1 MILPMHERKK
11 LERDILLPGDLM
23 LRLTLP
29 KLSLQMGDAV
39 RRATN
44 EEKHCRKLPPLES

>member
-1 MILPMHERKK
+1 MHERKK
-11 LERDILLPGDLM
+11 KERDILLLEDLV

-29 KLSLQMGDAV
+29 KLSPQVGDAV

-44 EEKHCRKLPPLES
+44 KEKHCRKLPPLQS